1 MIPIVRP
8 TLYDFEAVVGEFRQ
22 VWESGM
28 VTTGSFTRQFEMA
41 VEEKLQVPHAIMV
54 QSCTAGLMLV
64 LRALNLTGEVI
75 LPAYTWTATA
85 HAVMWNGLTPVFA
98 DITPGSYVLDPQA
111 VVRCITP
118 HTSAVMPVNVF
129 GCPPDYEAF
138 DQLAREYNLAL
149 VYDSAQGLGSKY
161 QTKDGVWHYAGR
173 FGEAE
178 IFSLSPTKVVSA
190 MEGGLIITSNPH
202 LAQILRQMRDYGKTS
217 DGEDIAWLG
226 LSARVPEIN
235 AIVARH
241 NFARMDELIDR
252 RQELIRLYK
261 ATLGQLPG
269 VSYQTIP
276 TLCQSTRNYFVL
288 FIDDA
293 KARCS
298 RDEVLTYLKERE
310 ILAKKYFYPALHRQK
325 IYQELGGAYC
335 GKLPVTENAADQA
348 LALPLYSHMGNETV
362 TEVGRALKVIMQ

>member
-8 TLYDFEAVVGEFRQ
+8 TLLDFDAVMGEFRQ
-22 VWESGM
+22 AWESGI

-41 VEEKLQVPHAIMV
+41 VEEKLGVPHAVMV

-64 LRALNLTGEVI
+64 LRALYVTGEVI
-75 LPAYTWTATA
+75 LPAYTWTSTA

-111 VVRCITP
+111 VARCITP

-138 DQLAREYNLAL
+138 DQLAREYNLPV
-149 VYDSAQGLGSKY
+149 VYDSAQGLGSQY
-161 QTKDGVWHYAGR
+161 QTRDGAWHHVGG
-173 FGEAE
+173 FGDAE

-190 MEGGLIITSNPH
+190 MEGGLITTRNPH
-202 LAQILRQMRDYGKTS
+202 LAQILRQMRDYGKTP

-241 NFARMDELIDR
+241 NFAHMDELIER
-252 RQELIRLYK
+252 RQELFRLYK
-261 ATLGQLPG
+261 ATLGDLPG

-276 TLCQSTRNYFVL
+276 AQCKSSGNYFVL

-298 RDEVLTYLKERE
+298 RDEVLGYLKELD

-335 GKLPVTENAADQA
+335 GKLPVTETAAAQA
-348 LALPLYSHMGNETV
+348 LALPLYSHMGDETV
-362 TEVGRALKVIMQ
+362 AKVGKALKVIMQ